1 MKRLVV
7 SATVTPLLED
17 GSLDRQGLCN
27 LIDRGARHGLD
38 GMFLFGSMGEWGGL
52 TDALKEEGV
61 ELASDYVKKRF
72 DLLVGINATSLPLS
86 LDLMKRYKRYDFSA
100 YVFMPPGK
108 TSDRDPVKSVL
119 TVLDAADRPV
129 YLYHCPPNNGV
140 NFTLNDFETMMRHPN
155 LKGIKNSSSNMYLRR
170 ELLLLRED
178 KGFKTLF
185 FEGQEWAADEA
196 LTVGCDGMI
205 CGMGSICSKLM
216 RKLADCVD
224 NGNTAGAVATQNRMI
239 RVFHGVYGPNVEN
252 CWNGQKY
259 ALVKMGLIATP
270 YTTAQEMS
278 SLTDAAKARIEKC
291 LAEFKDDLYW

>member
-178 KGFKTLF
+178 TGLKTLF

-270 YTTAQEMS
+270 YTRAQEMS
-278 SLTDAAKARIEKC
+278 SLDDAAKARIEKC
-291 LAEFKDDLYW
+291 LEEFRDDLDW

>member
-1 MKRLVV
+1 MKKKVV

-17 GSLDRQGLCN
+17 GSLDGRGLCN
-27 LIDRGARHGLD
+27 LIDRGARHKLD

-52 TDALKEEGV
+52 SDVLKEEGV
-61 ELASDYVKKRF
+61 ELASGYVNRRF
-72 DLLVGINATSLPLS
+72 ELLVGINATSLPLS
-86 LDLMKRYKRYDFSA
+86 LELMKRYKKYDFAA

-108 TSDRDPVKSVL
+108 TSALAPVTSVL

-129 YLYHCPPNNGV
+129 YLYHCPPVNGV
-140 NFTLNDFETMMRHPN
+140 DFSLKDFETMMRHPN

-170 ELLLLRED
+170 ELLLLRGD
-178 KGFKTLF
+178 TGLKTLL

-196 LTVGCDGMI
+196 LIVGCDGMI
-205 CGMGSICSKLM
+205 CGMGAICSKLM
-216 RKLADCVD
+216 RRLADCVD
-224 NGNTAGAVATQNRMI
+224 AGDIAGAVETQNRMI
-239 RVFHGVYGPNVEN
+239 RVFHGVYGPHIEN

-278 SLTDAAKARIEKC
+278 TLTDAAKARVEKC
-291 LAEFKDDLYW
+291 LDEFKDDLDW

>member
-1 MKRLVV
+1 MKKKVV
-7 SATVTPLLED
+7 SATVTPLMED
-17 GSLDRQGLCN
+17 GSLDRRGLCN
-27 LIDRGARHGLD
+27 LIDRGARHKLD

-52 TDALKEEGV
+52 SDALKEEGV
-61 ELASDYVKKRF
+61 ELASEYVKNRF
-72 DLLVGINATSLPLS
+72 ELLIGINATSLPLS
-86 LDLMKRYKRYDFSA
+86 LDLMKRYKKYDFSA

-108 TSDRDPVKSVL
+108 TSALDPVKSVL

-140 NFTLNDFETMMRHPN
+140 NFSLKDFETMMRHPN

-178 KGFKTLF
+178 TGLKTLF

-205 CGMGSICSKLM
+205 CGMGAVCSKLM

-224 NGNTAGAVATQNRMI
+224 NGDTAGAVATQNKMI
-239 RVFHGVYGPNVEN
+239 RVFHGVYGPAIEN

-291 LAEFKDDLYW
+291 LEEFKDDLD

>member
-1 MKRLVV
+1 MKKKVV
-7 SATVTPLLED
+7 SATVTPLMED

-52 TDALKEEGV
+52 SDAVKQEGV
-61 ELASDYVKKRF
+61 ELASGYVKGRF

-86 LDLMKRYKRYDFSA
+86 LEIMKRYRQYDFAA

-108 TSDRDPVKSVL
+108 TSSLDPVKSVL

-129 YLYHCPPNNGV
+129 YLYHCPPNNGI
-140 NFTLNDFETMMRHPN
+140 NFSLDDFEKMMRHPN

-178 KGFKTLF
+178 KGLKTLF

-196 LTVGCDGMI
+196 LIAGCDGMI
-205 CGMGSICSKLM
+205 CGMGALCSRMM
-216 RKLADCVD
+216 RRLADCVD
-224 NGNTAGAVATQNRMI
+224 AGDIAGAVAMQNKMI
-239 RVFHGVYGPNVEN
+239 RVFHGVYGPRIEN

-259 ALVKMGLIATP
+259 ALVKLGLIATP
-270 YTTAQEMS
+270 FTRAQEMS
-278 SLTDAAKARIEKC
+278 SLTDEAKARVERC
-291 LAEFKDDLYW
+291 LREFAEELD

>member
-1 MKRLVV
+1 MKKKVV

-27 LIDRGARHGLD
+27 LIDRGAKHGLD

-52 TDALKEEGV
+52 SDAVKQEGV
-61 ELASDYVKKRF
+61 ELASDYVKNRF
-72 DLLVGINATSLPLS
+72 ELLVGVNATSLPLS
-86 LDLMKRYKRYDFSA
+86 LELMKRYKKYDFSA

-108 TSDRDPVKSVL
+108 TSALDPVKSVL

-140 NFTLNDFETMMRHPN
+140 NFTLKDFETMMRHPN

-178 KGFKTLF
+178 TGLKTLF

-205 CGMGSICSKLM
+205 CGMGAVCSKLM

-224 NGNTAGAVATQNRMI
+224 NHDTAGAVATQNKMI
-239 RVFHGVYGPNVEN
+239 RVFHGVYGPAIEN

-278 SLTDAAKARIEKC
+278 SLTDAAKARIGKC
-291 LAEFKDDLYW
+291 LDEFKTDLDW

>member
-1 MKRLVV
+1 MKKKVV
-7 SATVTPLLED
+7 SATVTPLMED
-17 GSLDRQGLCN
+17 GSLDGRGLCN
-27 LIDRGARHGLD
+27 LIDRGARHKLD

-52 TDALKEEGV
+52 SDAVKQEGV
-61 ELASDYVKKRF
+61 ELASGYVKNRF
-72 DLLVGINATSLPLS
+72 ELLVGINATSLPLS
-86 LDLMKRYKRYDFSA
+86 LELMKRYQKYDFSA

-108 TSDRDPVKSVL
+108 TSSLDPVKSVL

-129 YLYHCPPNNGV
+129 YLYHCPPNNGI
-140 NFTLNDFETMMRHPN
+140 NFSLKDFETMMRHPN

-170 ELLLLRED
+170 ELLLLRRD
-178 KGFKTLF
+178 LGFKNLF

-205 CGMGSICSKLM
+205 CGMGAVCSKMM

-224 NGNTAGAVATQNRMI
+224 NGDTAGAVATQNKMI
-239 RVFHGVYGPNVEN
+239 RVFHGVYGPSIEN

-291 LAEFKDDLYW
+291 LAEFRDDLDC